1 MSKINAKYEN
11 FRRGNEGEF
20 DEFQMQQTDLEITQ
34 EKLTQAHQAVASE
47 KTYLLNLLDEMDKA
61 ESVITAY
68 MTHIENRGKPL
79 DPKDAPQ
86 VESLVHASDTLAQQL
101 MECVS
106 QDRAIED
113 VLYELDCA
121 LGDGK
126 IETPEYLRLVHRLS
140 RQQFMEKEVVLRI
153 LAKRRSLGVY

>member
-1 MSKINAKYEN
+1 
-11 FRRGNEGEF
+11 
-20 DEFQMQQTDLEITQ
+20 
-34 EKLTQAHQAVASE
+34 
-47 KTYLLNLLDEMDKA
+47 MDKA

-113 VLYELDCA
+113 VLYEVYTVSCVWVACVAVLCA
-121 LGDGK
+121 C
-126 IETPEYLRLVHRLS
+126 ETGCAY
-140 RQQFMEKEVVLRI
+140 
-153 LAKRRSLGVY
+153 AGVREMCRAS